1 MHKNNNDAS
10 GNYGIYQIIVEGK
23 VFKIGKADLDRIT
36 KISGDPTRI
45 HQQVTKLRKKYMK
58 NNVFHIIL
66 EELFGY
72 TTQQAKEVERT
83 ILRFVIA
90 QQGGIIPEGNQK
102 SFKL

>member
-45 HQQVTKLRKKYMK
+45 HQQIRILSLKYTEKNIVFRYLRKLF
-58 NNVFHIIL
+58 NVPTKEAKML
-66 EELFGY
+66 EHFFLMEY
-72 TTQQAKEVERT
+72 YQAN
-83 ILRFVIA
+83 
-90 QQGGIIPEGNQK
+90 GIIPEGNQK
-102 SFKL
+102 SFKP